1 MKDNN
6 NNRDT
11 RRSMI
16 LGIGTAM
23 AGAALVT
30 PLAANA
36 QSRGQGRGFQA
47 PSHDIDTWMDELSGN
62 HRIFIDTS
70 TGTGGAEALLYA
82 ANLNNATTTAYA
94 GEDASLAIIVCYRHF
109 STPFAFN
116 DGMWEKYGEIFHTV
130 TGIADPNTSA
140 APRINLMQTA
150 SYGLNLPSFGNTIDS
165 ARQSGVEIA
174 ICDAAT
180 QFLSSQ
186 IGPATGQEIQDVYE
200 ELKANAVPGRFV
212 SAGVMAL
219 TRAQEY
225 GYSLLYA
232 G

>member
-1 MKDNN
+1 MQENDANLN
-6 NNRDT
+6 T

-16 LGIGTAM
+16 MGLGAAI
-23 AGAALVT
+23 AGAAVVAPMT
-30 PLAANA
+30 ATA
-36 QSRGQGRGFQA
+36 QTRGSGFQ
-47 PSHDIDTWMDELSGN
+47 PSRHDIDAWMGELPGN
-62 HRIFIDTS
+62 HRIFIDTA
-70 TGTGGAEALLYA
+70 TGKGGAEGLLYSF
-82 ANLNNATTTAYA
+82 NLTNATRAAYA
-94 GEDASLAIIVCYRHF
+94 GEAASLAMVLCLRHF

-116 DGMWEKYGEIFHTV
+116 DAMWEKYGEIFHPV
-130 TGIADPNTSA
+130 TQIADPNTNA
-140 APRINLMQTA
+140 APRVNLMRATA
-150 SYGLNLPSFGNTIDS
+150 YGVNLPNFGNTIDS
-165 ARQSGVEIA
+165 VLELGVEIA

-180 QFLSSQ
+180 QFLAAQ
-186 IGPATGQEIQDVYE
+186 IAAATGAEVGAAYE

>member
-1 MKDNN
+1 MQEKNIKVN
-6 NNRDT
+6 S

-16 LGIGTAM
+16 LGM
-23 AGAALVT
+23 GAAMTAAALAT
-30 PLAANA
+30 PLAASA
-36 QSRGQGRGFQA
+36 QGRGRNFRA
-47 PSHDIDTWMDELSGN
+47 SRHAIDAWMDELPGN

-70 TGTGGAEALLYA
+70 TGRGGAEALLYA
-82 ANLNNATTTAYA
+82 ANLNNATIGAYA
-94 GEDASLAIIVCYRHF
+94 GEEASLAMIVCYRHF

-116 DGMWEKYGEIFHTV
+116 DAMWAKYGEIFHTV
-130 TGIADPNTSA
+130 TGIADPNTGA
-140 APRINLMQTA
+140 APRINLLRA
-150 SYGLNLPSFGNTIDS
+150 SSYGLNLPNFGNTIDS
-165 ARQSGVEIA
+165 VGQIGVEIA

-186 IGPATGQEIQDVYE
+186 IAPATGQEIQAVYE
-200 ELKANAVPGRFV
+200 ELKANAVPGTFL

>member
-1 MKDNN
+1 MKVNN
-6 NNRDT
+6 NNLNA

-16 LGIGTAM
+16 LGIGAAV
-23 AGAALVT
+23 AGAALITPVT
-30 PLAANA
+30 ANA
-36 QSRGQGRGFQA
+36 QGGGRSFQA
-47 PSHDIDTWMDELSGN
+47 SRHAIDAWMGELPGN

-70 TGTGGAEALLYA
+70 TGRGGAEALLYA
-82 ANLNNATTTAYA
+82 ANLNNATVSAYA
-94 GEDASLAIIVCYRHF
+94 GEDASLAVIVCYRHF

-116 DGMWEKYGEIFHTV
+116 DAMWEKYGEIFHTV
-130 TGIADPNTSA
+130 TGIADPNTNA
-140 APRINLMQTA
+140 APRINLLQAA
-150 SYGLNLPSFGNTIDS
+150 SYGLNLPNFGNTIDS
-165 ARQSGVEIA
+165 VRQLGVQVA

-180 QFLSSQ
+180 QFLSTQ
-186 IGPATGQEIQDVYE
+186 IGPATGQEVGAVYE
-200 ELKANAVPGRFV
+200 ELKANGVQGRFV

>member
-1 MKDNN
+1 MKEGNDNMN
-6 NNRDT
+6 T
-11 RRSMI
+11 RRSML
-16 LGIGTAM
+16 LGMGAAV
-23 AGAALVT
+23 AGATLIT
-30 PLAANA
+30 PVAANA
-36 QSRGQGRGFQA
+36 QGQGRRGFQA
-47 PSHDIDTWMDELSGN
+47 SRHAIDAWMDELPGN

-70 TGTGGAEALLYA
+70 TGRGGAEALLYA
-82 ANLNNATTTAYA
+82 SNLNNATIGAYA
-94 GEDASLAIIVCYRHF
+94 GEEASLAMIVCYRHF

-116 DGMWEKYGEIFHTV
+116 DAMWTKYGEIFHTV
-130 TGIADPNTSA
+130 TGIADPNTNA

-150 SYGLNLPSFGNTIDS
+150 GYGLTTPNFGNTIDS
-165 ARQSGVEIA
+165 VRQLGVEIA

-186 IGPATGQEIQDVYE
+186 IGPATGQEIGAVYE
-200 ELKANAVPGRFV
+200 ELKANAVPGRLV
-212 SAGVMAL
+212 AAGVMAL